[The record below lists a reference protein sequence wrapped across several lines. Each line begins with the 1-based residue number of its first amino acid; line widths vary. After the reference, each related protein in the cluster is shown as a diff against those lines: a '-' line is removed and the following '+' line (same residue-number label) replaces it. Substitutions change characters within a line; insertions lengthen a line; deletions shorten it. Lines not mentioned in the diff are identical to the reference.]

1 MEKGEDNYEDDCKT
15 QGTWRYRRTRMR
27 TMTRTT
33 RTGTEMAS
41 TRSRCWSPSSPS
53 AKIKIRGIQN
63 QFEVDFM
70 HFNVYQQGAR
80 GRRRKH

>member
-1 MEKGEDNYEDDCKT
+1 
-15 QGTWRYRRTRMR
+15 MR

-53 AKIKIRGIQN
+53 AKRKIRGIKFKN

-70 HFNVYQQGAR
+70 HFNIYQQGAK